1 MAVIFNRLVQKDVWQ
16 ILDFYEEESGEALAD
31 AFYRELMESVLNAEE
46 NPSRH
51 HFLKEPLRRANLK
64 RFPYHFI
71 YRQIGK
77 DIRVLVVRHHK
88 RHPSVGMKR
97 R

>member
-1 MAVIFNRLVQKDVWQ
+1 MAVIFNRSVQKDVWQ
-16 ILDFYEEESGEALAD
+16 ILDFYQEKSGKALAD
-31 AFYRELMESVLNAEE
+31 AFYRELMECVLDAGE
-46 NPSRH
+46 NPTR
-51 HFLKEPLRRANLK
+51 
-64 RFPYHFI
+64 YHFI

-88 RHPSVGMKR
+88 RHPSFGLKR